1 MFGMNILASGHTLQE
16 RRQNHGSVCKIAG
29 ENGTVD
35 RITLA
40 LALLVGGV
48 ALLLWPEKVLHL
60 LLRAAAVLAITAGI
74 CLLVPLR
81 R

>member
-1 MFGMNILASGHTLQE
+1 MDLFAKLLVKMALLIG
-16 RRQNHGSVCKIAG
+16 
-29 ENGTVD
+29 
-35 RITLA
+35 ITLA
-40 LALLVGGV
+40 LVLLVGGV
-48 ALLLWPEKVLHL
+48 VLLLWPERVLHL

>member
-1 MFGMNILASGHTLQE
+1 MDLFAKLLVKMALLIG
-16 RRQNHGSVCKIAG
+16 
-29 ENGTVD
+29 
-35 RITLA
+35 ITLA

-81 R
+81 W

>member
-1 MFGMNILASGHTLQE
+1 M
-16 RRQNHGSVCKIAG
+16 
-29 ENGTVD
+29 
-35 RITLA
+35 A
-40 LALLVGGV
+40 LGLLVGGV
-48 ALLLWPEKVLHL
+48 VLLLWPEQVLHL

>member
-1 MFGMNILASGHTLQE
+1 MDLFAKLLVKMALLIG
-16 RRQNHGSVCKIAG
+16 
-29 ENGTVD
+29 
-35 RITLA
+35 ITLA
-40 LALLVGGV
+40 LVLLVGGV
-48 ALLLWPEKVLHL
+48 ALLLWPEQVPHL

>member
-1 MFGMNILASGHTLQE
+1 MDLFAKLL
-16 RRQNHGSVCKIAG
+16 VKIALLIG
-29 ENGTVD
+29 
-35 RITLA
+35 ITLA
-40 LALLVGGV
+40 LVLLVGGV
-48 ALLLWPEKVLHL
+48 ALLLWPERVLHL

>member
-1 MFGMNILASGHTLQE
+1 MDLFAKLLVKMALLIG
-16 RRQNHGSVCKIAG
+16 
-29 ENGTVD
+29 
-35 RITLA
+35 ITLA
-40 LALLVGGV
+40 LVLLVGGV
-48 ALLLWPEKVLHL
+48 ALLLWPEQVFHL

>member
-1 MFGMNILASGHTLQE
+1 MDLFAKYLVKMALLIG
-16 RRQNHGSVCKIAG
+16 
-29 ENGTVD
+29 
-35 RITLA
+35 ITLA
-40 LALLVGGV
+40 LGLLVGGV
-48 ALLLWPEKVLHL
+48 VLLFWPEQVLHL

>member
-1 MFGMNILASGHTLQE
+1 MDLFAKLLVKMALLIG
-16 RRQNHGSVCKIAG
+16 
-29 ENGTVD
+29 
-35 RITLA
+35 ITLA